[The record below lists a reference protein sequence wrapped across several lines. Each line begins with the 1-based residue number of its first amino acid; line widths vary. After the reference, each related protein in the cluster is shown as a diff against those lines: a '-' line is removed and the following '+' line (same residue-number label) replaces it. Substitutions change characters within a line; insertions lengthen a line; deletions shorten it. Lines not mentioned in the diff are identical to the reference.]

1 MMNNQMSYNPYV
13 NMGQQTHPNMNLN
26 YVTMQNNYFFA
37 GMPQEGMGYNP
48 NPMYAQYP
56 FMGNMNQGLSGNQIE
71 TEKGGNQEN

>member
-1 MMNNQMSYNPYV
+1 
-13 NMGQQTHPNMNLN
+13 
-26 YVTMQNNYFFA
+26 
-37 GMPQEGMGYNP
+37 MGYNP